1 MAVAGRAIEEGERAG
16 AGGSGGLSGGEL
28 DTGGFADGDE
38 GEVLIGALVAGDDA
52 AGAGIAEEHTGV
64 EVIGEGDTGEG
75 VERSAVGAVA
85 EVDGCLIRDGAE
97 RHMRITFAAGAGAA
111 AHSSSA

>member
-1 MAVAGRAIEEGERAG
+1 MVVAARVLEEGKRAVAGD
-16 AGGSGGLSGGEL
+16 GGGFAGGEL
-28 DTGGFADGDE
+28 DAGGFADGDE

-52 AGAGIAEEHTGV
+52 AGAGVAEEHPGV
-64 EVIGEGDTGEG
+64 EMIGEGDAGEG
-75 VERSAVGAVA
+75 IERSAVGAVA

-97 RHMRITFAAGAGAA
+97 RHVRITFAAGAGAA